1 MLLDNPDFV
10 AKPEKVSKVIQLADS
25 IFRPPNKEKESPPKK
40 ELSKEQPPKETKET
54 PPKTEYYNDEAPI
67 KLNEDWQTLAGFET
81 CIDFLAFF
89 DRNINEGVDILH
101 PWQIDVGEQLSKAKC
116 SSKHPYKYCLCAA
129 NGSGKDAFV
138 IAPFALWFICCKR
151 RSRLIITS
159 SSGVQLTNQTEAYIS
174 GLAEKVNA
182 WSLAN
187 LGASIL
193 KVNKR
198 HIVCHLSGSEIILF
212 ATDEEG
218 KAEGYH
224 PLEPS
229 SEMAIIVN
237 EAKSVAPEI
246 FRALKRCTGYNYL
259 IYVST
264 PGAPLGDFHHAYE
277 NWPNRKRVTFFDCPH
292 QAREEFDA
300 DLKELGEFSPY
311 FRSKWLA
318 LFTFTDGKYVI
329 SHERLEK
336 LKYKIKHNLIK
347 EIGNETRIGLDI
359 ALSTHG
365 DETCISYFKGNKQT
379 KQVTC
384 RIKDA
389 TLLADFIENS
399 WEENKIPKNNDYI
412 YADDGGVGRAVID
425 ILRRKG
431 WSINR
436 VLNQSAAKNK
446 KQFRNRG
453 AEIWSKFNR
462 LVEEGVIILLNDE
475 KLYSQ
480 LASRKY
486 KDSVAGIDKLCLQS
500 KQEMQSEGL
509 PSPDR
514 ADAAVLAFSNVKVT
528 ELLDDFIKEDSVKT
542 DNDSKRMTQ
551 EEIEESLVWNGQTL
565 KRHKVT
571 GRVHGSLNVV
581 MKRQGD
587 TYAR

>member
-1 MLLDNPDFV
+1 MLAETPDF
-10 AKPEKVSKVIQLADS
+10 AIKTSQAENIRSISAFIPEAA
-25 IFRPPNKEKESPPKK
+25 PEPNP
-40 ELSKEQPPKETKET
+40 T
-54 PPKTEYYNDEAPI
+54 PEYFNDEAPVKI
-67 KLNEDWQTLAGFET
+67 NESWQKLDGFET
-81 CIDFLAFF
+81 CIELLAFF
-89 DRNINEGVDILH
+89 DENINKGVDTLH
-101 PWQIDVGEQLSKAKC
+101 PWQIETGEQLSRAK
-116 SSKHPYKYCLCAA
+116 SNSKHPYKYALCAA

-138 IAPFALWFICCKR
+138 IAPFAVWFITTKI
-151 RSRLIITS
+151 RSRCIITS

-174 GLAEKVNA
+174 GLAEKINN
-182 WSLAN
+182 WSLQN
-187 LGASIL
+187 LGQPIL

-264 PGAPLGDFHHAYE
+264 PGEPLGDFHSAYE
-277 NWPNRKRVTFFDCPH
+277 NWPNKRRVSFFDCPH
-292 QAREEFDA
+292 QSREEFDA
-300 DLKELGEFSPY
+300 DLRELGEFSPY

-318 LFTFTDGKYVI
+318 LFTFVGGKYVI

-336 LKYKIKHNLIK
+336 LRVKNRLNLIK
-347 EIGNETRIGLDI
+347 SFGKETRIGLDI
-359 ALSTHG
+359 ALSTNG
-365 DETCISYFKGNKQT
+365 DESVISVFDGNKQR
-379 KQVTC
+379 KQITC

-389 TLLADFIENS
+389 TLLADFIEKSFISKDVNIDKKC
-399 WEENKIPKNNDYI
+399 EYI

-431 WSINR
+431 WNINR
-436 VLNQSAAKNK
+436 VLNQSAPKNK

-462 LVEEGVIILLNDE
+462 LVEEGVIILLDDD
-475 KLYSQ
+475 KLFSQ

-486 KDSVAGIDKLCLQS
+486 KESTAGIDKLCLQS
-500 KQEMQSEGL
+500 KPEMLSEGL

-514 ADAAVLAFSNVKVT
+514 ADAAVLAFSNIKVT
-528 ELLDDFIKEDSVKT
+528 DFLDTFILDESEKIKD
-542 DNDSKRMTQ
+542 DSKKMTQ
-551 EEIEESLVWNGQTL
+551 EEIEETLVWNGQTI
-565 KRHKVT
+565 KRIRKDKQHS
-571 GRVHGSLNVV
+571 HFSLNSI
-581 MKRQGD
+581 MHQRKES
-587 TYAR
+587 YARR